1 MAIYITSRGV
11 MISLHNMWFLN
22 ASIISALSAELIAVF
37 VKVMN
42 RIGKTTLKQFV
53 KHVCQFCFYFLNHSH
68 KVEDHIAAD
77 CKVLN
82 IKNQFIFIKTDMSL
96 ICTVNKVCQ
105 NIKRKE
111 KLVNLLFLTQGS
123 LIVNVYTFAILF
135 YYLRKNTAICLYK
148 EQFTRVK

>member
-1 MAIYITSRGV
+1 
-11 MISLHNMWFLN
+11 MISLHNMWFSN
-22 ASIISALSAELIAVF
+22 ASITSALSAELIAVF

-42 RIGKTTLKQFV
+42 RIDKTTLKQFV

-68 KVEDHIAAD
+68 KVEDHITAD

-82 IKNQFIFIKTDMSL
+82 IKNQFIFIRTDMSL

-111 KLVNLLFLTQGS
+111 KLIQPSVSYSGFTDCQ
-123 LIVNVYTFAILF
+123 
-135 YYLRKNTAICLYK
+135 CLYICNFILLSQK
-148 EQFTRVK
+148 EYCYLFIQRAIYKSKIKCLTITRM